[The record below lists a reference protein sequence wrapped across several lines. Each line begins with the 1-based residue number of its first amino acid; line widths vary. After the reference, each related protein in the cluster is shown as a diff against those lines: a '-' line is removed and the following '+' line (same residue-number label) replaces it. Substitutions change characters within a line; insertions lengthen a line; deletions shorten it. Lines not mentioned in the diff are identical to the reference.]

1 MSPILYCFIAF
12 TGGVGLLLVLQ
23 KKRRASMLPPGPP
36 GDPLVGHLL
45 RMPSANSAL
54 VFHQWAKTYG
64 DVMRLE
70 VLGRTMIILDSYQAA
85 VDLLEKRG
93 AIYSDRPKFTLYGLL
108 GWDPSLTFLQ
118 YGKQFNKHRTM
129 HQSYLNRHKVEE
141 FKPFQTQEARTLVQN
156 LFESPPDK
164 YEKCMG
170 RQQLDRFA
178 TGIIAQIVA
187 GHRITSNDDP
197 YLRISGMLVEAMS
210 KTGLPGSSPET
221 HLVIVQHF
229 PPWFPGAGHVG
240 VVRSWR
246 SVLQELHEYPLRSVR
261 KQKVTGEAMPSFI
274 LTQLERMD
282 GTEEDV
288 DLKGAAAT
296 IRLIWDSQTWG
307 AVSIFFL
314 AMILHPEYQV
324 KAQKE
329 IDSVVGDQRLPDFED
344 RGNLPL
350 VECILQESLRWKS
363 GVPLGR
369 APHRVCEDDIY
380 RGMLIP
386 KGSLVFANVRGM
398 SLNESVYSDPTSFY
412 PERFLPKPA
421 GKGESYFSNA
431 VFGFGRRICAGQYVA
446 ENSLWI
452 AIASILASCKIEN
465 AVDKSGNVIV
475 TDPTFTDGLVRSVSW
490 LRGMVSLSQTE
501 LISRHPKDTRCIV
514 SPRSSG
520 AKTLIFGTQV

>member
-1 MSPILYCFIAF
+1 
-12 TGGVGLLLVLQ
+12 
-23 KKRRASMLPPGPP
+23 MLPPAPP

-45 RMPSANSAL
+45 RMPSTNSAL

-93 AIYSDRPKFTLYGLL
+93 AIYSNRPKFTLYELL
-108 GWDPSLTFLQ
+108 GWDPSLTLLQ

-141 FKPFQTQEARTLVQN
+141 FKPFQTQEARTLVRNFPQRT
-156 LFESPPDK
+156 SAK
-164 YEKCMG
+164 
-170 RQQLDRFA
+170 QLDRFA
-178 TGIIAQIVA
+178 TGIITQIVA

-197 YLRISGMLVEAMS
+197 YLRISSMLVEAMS
-210 KTGLPGSSPET
+210 KTGLPGSSP
-221 HLVIVQHF
+221 LDFFPILQYF

-246 SVLQELHEYPLRSVR
+246 SVLQELQEYPLRSVR
-261 KQKVTGEAMPSFI
+261 KQKEAGEAMPSFI
-274 LTQLERMD
+274 LTQLEGMD
-282 GTEEDV
+282 GTEDDV

-296 IRLIWDSQTWG
+296 MFGAGEATTWS
-307 AVSIFFL
+307 AVSIFCL

-344 RGNLPL
+344 RENLPL
-350 VECILQESLRWKS
+350 VECILQETLRS
-363 GVPLGR
+363 VNRRCLQGV
-369 APHRVCEDDIY
+369 PHRVSEDDIY

-386 KGSLVFANVRGM
+386 KDSLVFANIRGM
-398 SLNESVYSDPTSFY
+398 SLNESVYSDPASFY
-412 PERFLPKPA
+412 PERFLPEPT
-421 GKGESYFSNA
+421 GKGEPFFNNT
-431 VFGFGRRICAGQYVA
+431 VFGFGRRICTGQYVA

-452 AIASILASCKIEN
+452 AIASILASCKIAN
-465 AVDKSGNVIV
+465 AVDESGNIIMPAPHSPM
-475 TDPTFTDGLVRSVSW
+475 D
-490 LRGMVSLSQTE
+490 LS
-501 LISRHPKDTRCIV
+501 SHHPKDTRCII
-514 SPRSSG
+514 SPRSPG
-520 AKTLIFGTQV
+520 AKALILETQL